1 LRLRTEL
8 LLLFGLMTIL
18 MGGVVYYS
26 QHATRQ
32 ILMAQIEDD
41 LSAPAFPDLL
51 SKRSF
56 VLRTIGAVTG
66 ANPFLGLSRTH
77 LVSGAMKDFLLK
89 ARSHDEVMSTLYK
102 AKDDDGQKWT
112 SGDFYG
118 AVIGRAESIEKVIPK
133 NLDEA
138 WALAWISLR
147 SVTGDSLLTPFN
159 LGNTETER
167 DNPLDLLI
175 MTDGYGRVLV
185 ENRSGPGGAM
195 PASEPEP
202 PQLSGPTKALLER
215 AAAGELFKPEFL
227 VHGDNQLYLCV
238 VVPAGGETDTANV
251 GLLLLGSRIDTR
263 FLDEAKKVAGSGVTA
278 VAVVNGQVE
287 QPFIVGSSEASPDL
301 NNDLLAMWGE
311 LGQAEGARQ
320 VRLGSHRYLV
330 TVRPLGSVGA
340 VVFLK
345 ALTGIERQLDEQT
358 AGIVSVG
365 VAILGF
371 CFVAVLGTTRRITRP
386 IEELAAKMVLVGHG
400 DLSPQARSG
409 GTWEVA
415 QAAESFNQ
423 MVTGLRQK
431 EEAMKFL
438 PQQTRE
444 EIEAQA
450 GEVQLGGQRIKAT
463 ILFSDLRGFTSLS
476 EKLPPQEV
484 VELLNEYLN
493 RMTDVVLQ
501 HNGDVNE
508 FIGDAILA
516 VFRGPKGAEQA
527 VTAALEMNAELVKLQ
542 EVTTNQYLKEMRQGI
557 GINTGELVAGNIGTA
572 ERKKGAVVGDTV
584 NLAARIQDRS
594 RDGKHTCIL
603 VSDDTRKDLPHR
615 VKTEL
620 FGDEMFKGKSQP
632 VRVWEV
638 LG

>member
-1 LRLRTEL
+1 MRLRTEL

-26 QHATRQ
+26 QYATRQ
-32 ILMAQIEDD
+32 ILMAQVEDD

-51 SKRSF
+51 SQRTF

-66 ANPFLGLSRTH
+66 ANPFLGLTRTH
-77 LVSGAMKDFLLK
+77 LVSGAMDLLRK
-89 ARSHDEVMSTLYK
+89 GRKHEEIMTTLYT
-102 AKDDDGQKWT
+102 AKDDDGKKWT

-118 AVIGRAESIEKVIPK
+118 PVIGSADSIEKVHPK
-133 NLDEA
+133 DENEA
-138 WALAWISLR
+138 WAVAWISLR
-147 SVTGDSLLTPFN
+147 TLTGDSLLTPFN

-167 DNPLDLLI
+167 NNPLDLLI
-175 MTDGYGRVLV
+175 LTDALGRVLV
-185 ENRSGPGGAM
+185 EQRSGPDGAM
-195 PASEPEP
+195 PGSDPQQ
-202 PQLSGPTKALLER
+202 PQLSSPTRALLER
-215 AAAGELFKPEFL
+215 ANNGELFKPEFL
-227 VHGDNQLYLCV
+227 VHGDKQLYLST
-238 VVPAGGETDTANV
+238 VVPAGGDTGNV
-251 GLLLLGSRIDTR
+251 GLLLLGTRIDSR
-263 FLDEAKKVAGSGVTA
+263 FLDEAKKVAGSGVFA
-278 VAVVNGQVE
+278 VAVVHGQVD
-287 QPFIVGSSEASPDL
+287 QPFIVGSVDAPADL
-301 NNDLLAMWGE
+301 NNDLLAQWGE
-311 LGQAEGARQ
+311 LGHAEGARQ
-320 VRLGSHRYLV
+320 VRLGARRYLI
-330 TVRPLGSVGA
+330 TVRPLGNVGS

-345 ALTGIERQLDEQT
+345 TLTGIERQLDEQT

-365 VAILGF
+365 VAILAF

-400 DLSPQARSG
+400 DLSPEARSG

-444 EIEAQA
+444 EIEAHT

-493 RMTDVVLQ
+493 RMTEVVLR
-501 HNGDVNE
+501 HGGDVNE

-516 VFRGPKGAEQA
+516 VFRSPKGAEQA
-527 VTAALEMNAELVKLQ
+527 VDAALAMNAELAELQ
-542 EVTTNQYLKEMRQGI
+542 KITTNQHLKEMRQGI

-594 RDGKHTCIL
+594 RNGKHTCIL
-603 VSDDTRKDLPHR
+603 VSDDTRQDLPHR
-615 VKTEL
+615 LKTEL
-620 FGDEMFKGKSQP
+620 FGDEEFKGKSQP